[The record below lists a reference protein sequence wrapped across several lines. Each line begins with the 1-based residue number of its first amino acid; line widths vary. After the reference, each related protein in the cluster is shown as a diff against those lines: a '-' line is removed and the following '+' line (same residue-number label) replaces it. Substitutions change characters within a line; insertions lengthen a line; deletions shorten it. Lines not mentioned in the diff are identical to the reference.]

1 MSKFAD
7 IAAKYER
14 SKAEAEQEI
23 TEREEAVKAEQER
36 AVVLPSEEK
45 SITDIAMSDIKV
57 KLDAEKSYDEQA
69 KDVVYMAATVAAAS
83 DKTTAEALKQSKAE
97 ELKEESKN
105 KAAKAKAGRIEGET
119 DVQKKKRE
127 LYEEMLELF
136 GVDRH
141 LPEWLMKIVVVL
153 FTPFY
158 IVLLLAIGVPTGFIK
173 FLIDCIDK
181 IFVRYEEVGK
191 ERKPQVKVITWF
203 LLALIICGVAAI
215 ITLKCL
221 NII

>member
-57 KLDAEKSYDEQA
+57 KLDGEKSYDEQA

-105 KAAKAKAGRIEGET
+105 KAAHAKAGRIEGET

-158 IVLLLAIGVPTGFIK
+158 IILLLAIGVPTGFIK

-191 ERKPQVKVITWF
+191 ERKPQVKVITWV
-203 LLALIICGVAAI
+203 LLAVLILGVAAI

>member
-158 IVLLLAIGVPTGFIK
+158 IILLLAIGVPTGFIK
-173 FLIDCIDK
+173 FMIDCIDK

-203 LLALIICGVAAI
+203 MLALLICGGAAL